1 MKLDPLM
8 IIVKPL
14 PRSSMKLDP
23 LMSHNEAT
31 SIYETRSL
39 DEL

>member
-8 IIVKPL
+8 NHSEASSIYET
-14 PRSSMKLDP
+14 RSLDEH
-23 LMSHNEAT
+23 SEAS